1 MAIPAAIPLTPRPAS
16 SPTMQ
21 AVYTAGDANKLT
33 MVQCAAGIDSVR
45 VNNRTGAT
53 LLVQTVNAVQ
63 DASVAAS
70 AAQLLQTAERRI
82 YAADCNASP
91 NGAWSFGV
99 ASAGAAVADL
109 TARAL

>member
-1 MAIPAAIPLTPRPAS
+1 M
-16 SPTMQ
+16 
-21 AVYTAGDANKLT
+21 AGDASKLT
-33 MVQCAAGIDSVR
+33 MVQCAAGIDSVL
-45 VNNRTGAT
+45 VANRSGAT
-53 LLVQTVNAVQ
+53 LLIQTVNAVQ

>member
-1 MAIPAAIPLTPRPAS
+1 
-16 SPTMQ
+16 MQ
-21 AVYTAGDANKLT
+21 AVYTAGDASKLT
-33 MVQCAAGIDSVR
+33 LVQCAAGIDSVLIA
-45 VNNRTGAT
+45 NRSGAT
-53 LLVQTVNAVQ
+53 LLIQTVNAVQ

-91 NGAWSFGV
+91 SGAWSFGV